1 MLKDTIKNLCLQE
14 SLRMMI
20 RHQSVSIHRLVSW
33 KEGKLFLVSD
43 LGAPFPAEPPFIG
56 RTNT

>member
-14 SLRMMI
+14 TLGMMI
-20 RHQSVSIHRLVSW
+20 RHQSVSIRGVVSW
-33 KEGKLFLVSD
+33 KEGKLFLVPN